1 MLRRVSILSLSLALL
16 TASVGCRHRCGGGG
30 WFTSASHDAQPCQ
43 LVGRSSGAILDST
56 GLPFGAAPGTFVPG
70 NGVPLMPGSAPGTD
84 LPFPQPNDL
93 IPRTGVP
100 VPPAIP
106 TPAPG
111 EVGAGILPVPKIG
124 VPVKTTK

>member
-1 MLRRVSILSLSLALL
+1 MLRRASMVGLAAVLL
-16 TASVGCRHRCGGGG
+16 TLSVGCRKCSSGG
-30 WFTSASHDAQPCQ
+30 WFTSGSRGAPCQ
-43 LVGRSSGAILDST
+43 LMGRSNDVMLDST
-56 GLPFGAAPGTFVPG
+56 GLPIGAAPGTFGPG
-70 NGVPLMPGSAPGTD
+70 NGVPLMPGAAAPGGD

-93 IPRTGVP
+93 IPRPGVP

-124 VPVKTTK
+124 VPVKGTK